1 MEWRLTWQHLATAR
15 FSPSLNLPCA
25 RCVGKKCGRDGVT
38 IYESKKAQVAMGG
51 LHYVLHL
58 LGSEPSSEAGQRSLA
73 RSLTWEPITKL
84 LHTKLGVC
92 GGTDTVSDTI
102 LFSFQWRWQASLP
115 LPGAEF
121 VHQHKVDLG
130 RTEEIDRYPTQHVG
144 IHDLHAISKG
154 WESVHKRGF
163 FQKSS
168 SVFHKVSTYL
178 HYILRR

>member
-73 RSLTWEPITKL
+73 RSPGSPSLNCYTRSWGCVEAQIRSVTQSSLASNGAGRPPSRYQAQSSSTNTKSTWE
-84 LHTKLGVC
+84 
-92 GGTDTVSDTI
+92 
-102 LFSFQWRWQASLP
+102 
-115 LPGAEF
+115 E
-121 VHQHKVDLG
+121 
-130 RTEEIDRYPTQHVG
+130 
-144 IHDLHAISKG
+144 
-154 WESVHKRGF
+154 
-163 FQKSS
+163 QK
-168 SVFHKVSTYL
+168 K
-178 HYILRR
+178 